1 MGAMRDGNNL
11 PLLTD
16 WSVSYYRSMTRH
28 KKFSRR
34 ADARPD
40 EVLDAA
46 MAVFAERGFAATKV
60 EDIAKRAGVSKG
72 TVYLYFASKEAL
84 IEGIIKR
91 AVAPIAEGALPQIAQ
106 FEGDP
111 RLPITMLLKA
121 LAQLL
126 SDPDRLVIPRLFLR
140 EGMNMPAIA
149 DIYRR
154 DVLDLAIPALTGL
167 VQRGVA
173 GGYLRKVDPELT
185 VRSIVGP
192 VVAHV
197 ALSEVFDVRPHD
209 GMAIDRLID
218 NHLDILFGGLA
229 TPGKED
235 RP

>member
-1 MGAMRDGNNL
+1 MRDGNNL
-11 PLLTD
+11 LLLTD
-16 WSVSYYRSMTRH
+16 WSVSYYRGMTRH

-173 GGYLRKVDPELT
+173 GGYLRNVDPELT

-197 ALSEVFDVRPHD
+197 ALSEVFDIRPPD

-229 TPGKED
+229 MPGKED